1 MRANMVN
8 VAGAT
13 VQNTRSETDTAVNST
28 SDINHVV
35 NVLGSIVILARDLP
49 EVDHARIRRFILAC
63 GDLMSSR
70 DRLQSADRQ
79 LFEAALSNAAS
90 VKRGY

>member
-8 VAGAT
+8 VAGST
-13 VQNTRSETDTAVNST
+13 VENTRSEAAAVNST
-28 SDINHVV
+28 SDINHMV

-49 EVDHARIRRFILAC
+49 ETDHARIRRFILAA

-79 LFEAALSNAAS
+79 LFEAALGNAAAA
-90 VKRGY
+90 KRGY